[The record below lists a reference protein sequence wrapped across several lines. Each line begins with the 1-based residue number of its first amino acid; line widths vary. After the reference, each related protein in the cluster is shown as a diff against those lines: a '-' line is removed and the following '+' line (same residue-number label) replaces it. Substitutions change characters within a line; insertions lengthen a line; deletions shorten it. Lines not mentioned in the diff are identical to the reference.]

1 MSESTSVIIF
11 PSYFILSLSGR
22 TVPKISLF
30 LKEALKE
37 SLLFNFVSSSLFV
50 SFSTISFPTILS
62 HEKYFVKLI
71 LHLIVLHKPKNII
84 CLNLDM
90 IILIGDLFKQ

>member
-1 MSESTSVIIF
+1 MSQSTSVIIF

-30 LKEALKE
+30 LKE
-37 SLLFNFVSSSLFV
+37 SLLFNLVSSSLFV